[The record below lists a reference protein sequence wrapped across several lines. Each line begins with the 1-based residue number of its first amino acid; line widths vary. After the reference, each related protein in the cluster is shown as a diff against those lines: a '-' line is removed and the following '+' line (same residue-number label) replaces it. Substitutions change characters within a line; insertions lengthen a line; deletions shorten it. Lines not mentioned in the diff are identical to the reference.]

1 MTKTA
6 SSPMTDSRYNM
17 WRAIFAVAHADNVI
31 SPEEEK
37 FMRETL
43 SKFEF
48 SETQRQQL
56 EQDMKVKSEP
66 GEHFDNISVRKDRSD
81 FFEYARL
88 IVWCDGD
95 FDEQEQE
102 IMARLKQHHLR
113 NLDPDEMIKEIRQTF
128 DDKEQAEI
136 KEKMREMYF
145 NLQKDVQETGGMM
158 GAVVRRMWEEE
169 ETD

>member
-1 MTKTA
+1 
-6 SSPMTDSRYNM
+6 
-17 WRAIFAVAHADNVI
+17 
-31 SPEEEK
+31 
-37 FMRETL
+37 
-43 SKFEF
+43 
-48 SETQRQQL
+48 
-56 EQDMKVKSEP
+56 
-66 GEHFDNISVRKDRSD
+66 
-81 FFEYARL
+81 
-88 IVWCDGD
+88 
-95 FDEQEQE
+95 
-102 IMARLKQHHLR
+102 MARLKQHHLR